1 MNLDNFTKQVEGINI
16 RLEDLY
22 RGVKANTPISSEMMP
37 TAFKELGI
45 VSEELQVALE
55 ELQQQNEELRL
66 AQLATEAQRQ
76 KYQELFEFAPN
87 GYLVTDDQGII
98 QEANCIAANILNVP
112 QRFLVGKPLIIFIAE
127 EKRQLL
133 HIQLAQL
140 QQGAETAKFSILISP
155 RNK

>member
-22 RGVKANTPISSEMMP
+22 RGVKTNVPISSEVMP
-37 TAFKELGI
+37 TALKELGI

-66 AQLATEAQRQ
+66 AQIAAEAQRQ
-76 KYQELFEFAPN
+76 RYQELFEFAPN

-98 QEANCIAANILNVP
+98 QEANCVAANLFNVS
-112 QRFLVGKPLIIFIAE
+112 QRFF
-127 EKRQLL
+127 
-133 HIQLAQL
+133 
-140 QQGAETAKFSILISP
+140 
-155 RNK
+155 